1 MQRPSHPSSSLS
13 TDSSSSTAIAAQYG
27 SYSPPDANAGAKRR
41 NSWNK
46 SRESISE
53 EIRPSF
59 ASPPSMTTPSDQAGA
74 GASNAAGLSS
84 SAFQYQPSYPPTQ
97 PHRPRKLSQNSLDS
111 TASVTLTEGEDR
123 IHLTSAAAGFSHPQ
137 RVTDENAAEQGRRRL
152 QRPQGH
158 YGERGRTMGT
168 LKTMG
173 RNIRRASMRVV
184 NLAGV
189 TLEDRPMRLD
199 DSPEDVRRNTP
210 LPGQDEEMPELSRE
224 RLRGRTLGIFG
235 LQSVLRRSMLSFLLW
250 RWTEPIILLLIMFNA
265 VVLTIQA
272 HRSVFIVG
280 REDGFFHTWE
290 DYALFV
296 LFIIFTLEA
305 FARILVTGLLLD
317 PTTRWTDYQL
327 FFQKVKA
334 TPGKVHSRFGTV
346 ASTTTVNMIEA
357 KLPSESGS
365 TVTNAGTAGRTRS
378 ESHSHVYPPERSS
391 SSWVGSKLGFERHPF
406 QLAIEQQQNLSEQ
419 NLPYLR
425 HSWNRIDFVAVTSFW
440 IMFALCVTG
449 AETSPTRH
457 LYIFRA
463 LSVLRVA
470 RLLAVTTGTTT
481 IMRSLKIAGPLLAR
495 VSVFVLFAMVLF
507 SIVGVQSFKGSFRRN
522 CLLVVPDDDPINL
535 GQSCGGQI
543 DPVSL
548 NATGYY
554 NLDGQIIFSP
564 KGFICPLGQ
573 ICQEQDANPH
583 NDIQSFDNIVFGAL
597 QVLIIAGANQWSPT
611 MYQMMDSDFYA
622 ASIFFI
628 VCIIVVN
635 FWLINLFVAVI
646 TNTFSSIRVET
657 KKSAFGAGT
666 SGPVIDEKAEEW
678 TMMSRQRSG
687 ARSAIQEWYLRT
699 QLGWVVLVF
708 ADLVVQGTRTATS
721 SDGHLQFLDS
731 FELVA
736 TIAFDIEMVWRV
748 VGYLPN
754 WRGFNE
760 RGLNWFDLFLA
771 VTTSIIQI
779 PPIHGWKY
787 YPWLTAFQLA
797 RFYRV
802 ILAVPT
808 MRPLLLRVFGNMN
821 GLWNMTLFLMIV
833 NLLGALIAV
842 QLFRG
847 DVKSDNHMN
856 FAETY
861 SAFLAMYQ
869 VFSSENWTDILYL
882 TADSEAQYKQALI
895 AVFFYV
901 GWFFFANFILLQM
914 FIAVINENFEVAE
927 EQKRARQFDAYLRKA
942 EPSSTQVDWLERWNP
957 YRFVK
962 AAPKSVAVESMPS
975 GLVLPLKKAIVQ
987 EGRGRRQESQSSIS
1001 QLPFGEKE
1009 KQKGVAGTLRRLFD
1023 LDNND
1028 VPETVQLAS
1037 LKAMRRESVAMQA
1050 QLEENAEHRL
1060 EYLDANVTD
1069 PTIDETHEAMSED
1082 RAKKADFIEAH
1093 PTYDKTFWV
1102 LSNQTPFRRL
1112 CQKLVSPA
1120 GGERIFGIPPS
1131 PIGQP
1136 FFQFFVF
1143 LAVIGGII
1151 VAAIATPAYR
1161 RQYYSDHG
1169 LQRYTWFDSA
1179 DVAFACALI
1188 LEFLVKII
1196 ADGFIFTPNAYLLS
1210 VWNVIDFLILIALLI
1225 NMITTIVRAGG
1236 VSRATRSLKAFRA
1249 LRLITFFP
1257 WMRDTFHSVL
1267 FAGAQSLI
1275 EAALL
1280 ALLYMVPYA
1289 IWGLNIFSGLMFVCN
1304 DDSRAGKSDCVGEY
1318 ISQPVE
1324 DVDIGFLAP
1333 RSWDRPSPST
1343 TFSFDSF
1350 GSSLLILF
1358 EVVSFEGWIDVMGVA
1373 MDVVGKDIQPQLNN
1387 SQRNSLFFLIYDLL
1401 GAVIILTLF
1410 ISIIIGNFSSRSGM
1424 ALLTEDQKRWI
1435 DLQKLIKH
1443 FLFLVLTT
1451 IYAIDIAVRILGL
1464 GLRSFRAN
1472 GWNLFDVLVVAGS
1485 FATTVPIV
1493 LGSTNF
1499 AVEQLQKLFLVC
1511 IAFKLVQKNS
1521 GLNQLFK
1528 TSVSSLPAILKL
1540 LLLWIVLFIFFAIVY
1555 VEVFGLT
1562 RWGGAETHTQ
1572 NYRDFFN
1579 ALIMLVFMSTGEGW
1593 NQYMHDFTISY
1604 PACTNSGEDDPDS
1617 DCGSTGWAYTL
1628 FIAWNLLSMY
1638 IFVNMFTGVVVENFS
1653 YVFQLNNSKGSINR
1667 HEMRAFKK
1675 VWAMFDV
1682 EGTGFLTSA
1691 SIVPFLSKLSGIFE
1705 VRTYPIEYSV
1715 GKIMEHSQANM
1726 NEARTVYSAPVIS
1739 NGQKTN
1745 NIDIRRLGD
1754 VISQIDQREV
1764 SRRRATYIRLYHE
1777 AKITAESGKGISFT
1791 NMLLL
1796 LAHYK
1801 IIDDNSALRLDE
1813 MLQRRVTTEYVEDLV
1828 NLDRVRSLL
1837 RMIACR
1843 RRYLALREEQAAAL
1857 RAEQDIPA
1865 IIVEDTPTTPK
1876 NRSWDITSSGN
1887 RDSQGFSFEG
1897 DSPSPNPIRP
1907 IYSTERDNSPDRS
1920 PYHSQPSSPVSLPR
1934 RSAVSGDFS
1943 RYADPR
1949 RESKPL
1955 GDKSHQQ
1962 VLSTLDS
1969 SVWGEMMHE
1978 AAEEE

>member
-1 MQRPSHPSSSLS
+1 
-13 TDSSSSTAIAAQYG
+13 
-27 SYSPPDANAGAKRR
+27 
-41 NSWNK
+41 
-46 SRESISE
+46 
-53 EIRPSF
+53 
-59 ASPPSMTTPSDQAGA
+59 
-74 GASNAAGLSS
+74 
-84 SAFQYQPSYPPTQ
+84 
-97 PHRPRKLSQNSLDS
+97 
-111 TASVTLTEGEDR
+111 
-123 IHLTSAAAGFSHPQ
+123 
-137 RVTDENAAEQGRRRL
+137 
-152 QRPQGH
+152 
-158 YGERGRTMGT
+158 
-168 LKTMG
+168 
-173 RNIRRASMRVV
+173 MRVV

-189 TLEDRPMRLD
+189 TLEDRPMRLED
-199 DSPEDVRRNTP
+199 ESPDQSKRNAT

-224 RLRGRTLGIFG
+224 RLRGRTLGVFSP
-235 LQSVLRRSMLSFLLW
+235 QSVIRRAMLSVLLW

-272 HRSVFIVG
+272 HRSVFETG
-280 REDGFFHTWE
+280 REDGFFKTWE

-296 LFIIFTLEA
+296 LFNIFTVEA
-305 FARILVTGLLLD
+305 FARILVTGLMLD
-317 PTTRWTDYQL
+317 PTTQWTDYRL

-346 ASTTTVNMIEA
+346 PSGSTVNIIEA
-357 KLPSESGS
+357 KLPSESGAS
-365 TVTNAGTAGRTRS
+365 AAGRQRS
-378 ESHSHVYPPERSS
+378 DSHAYPPGHSMERSS
-391 SSWVGSKLGFERHPF
+391 SWVATKLGLERHPF
-406 QLAIEQQQNLSEQ
+406 QLAIEKQQSLSEQ

-440 IMFALCVTG
+440 IMFGLAVTG
-449 AETSPTRH
+449 SETSPTRH

-470 RLLAVTTGTTT
+470 RLLAVTSGTTT

-507 SIVGVQSFKGSFRRN
+507 SIVGVQSFKGSFRRY
-522 CLLVVPDDDPINL
+522 CQLTVPNGDPINL
-535 GQSCGGQI
+535 EQSCGGQI
-543 DPVSL
+543 DSFSL

-554 NLDGQIIFSP
+554 NLQGEMTLTP

-573 ICQEQDANPH
+573 ICQEKNSNPH
-583 NDIQSFDNIVFGAL
+583 NDIQSFDNIFFGAL
-597 QVLIIAGANQWSPT
+597 QVLIIAGANQWSPS

-628 VCIIVVN
+628 VCIIIIN

-678 TMMSRQRSG
+678 TMMSRQRTGSK
-687 ARSAIQEWYLRT
+687 SAIQEWYLRT
-699 QLGWVVLVF
+699 QLGWVLLIF

-721 SDGHLQFLDS
+721 SAGHLQFLDS

-736 TIAFDIEMVWRV
+736 TIAFDVEMIWRIS
-748 VGYLPN
+748 GYLPN

-760 RGLNWFDLFLA
+760 RGVNWFDLFLA
-771 VTTSIIQI
+771 VTTTIIQI
-779 PPIHGWKY
+779 PPIHNWEY
-787 YPWLTAFQLA
+787 YPWLTAAQLA

-847 DVKSDNHMN
+847 DVGADNHMN
-856 FAETY
+856 FGETY
-861 SAFLAMYQ
+861 TAFLAMYQ

-882 TADSEAQYKQALI
+882 TADASAPFKQALI
-895 AVFFYV
+895 AVLFYV

-927 EQKRARQFDAYLRKA
+927 EQKRARQFDAYLRKT
-942 EPSSTQVDWLERWNP
+942 EPSSTQVNWMEKWNP

-962 AAPKSVAVESMPS
+962 AAPKSVAVETMPS

-987 EGRGRRQESQSSIS
+987 DSRGRRQGSRASIS
-1001 QLPFGEKE
+1001 QFPFGEQE

-1023 LDNND
+1023 LDKD
-1028 VPETVQLAS
+1028 VPDTVQLAS

-1060 EYLDANVTD
+1060 DYLNANVPD
-1069 PTIDETHEAMSED
+1069 PAIDETQEAMSEHV
-1082 RAKKADFIEAH
+1082 AQKADFIEAH

-1102 LSNQTPFRRL
+1102 LSNQSPLRSL
-1112 CQKLVSPA
+1112 CQKLVTSA
-1120 GGERIFGIPPS
+1120 GGDRIFGIAPS
-1131 PIGQP
+1131 PIAQP

-1143 LAVIGGII
+1143 LAVIGGIV

-1161 RQYYSDHG
+1161 RQYYIDHG
-1169 LQRYTWFDSA
+1169 LQRNTWFDSA

-1188 LEFLVKII
+1188 LEFLVKIV
-1196 ADGFIFTPNAYLLS
+1196 ADGFVFTPNAYLLS

-1225 NMITTIVRAGG
+1225 NMITTIVKAGG

-1267 FAGAQSLI
+1267 FAGAKSLV

-1289 IWGLNIFSGLMFVCN
+1289 IWGLNIFSGLMFTCN
-1304 DDSRAGKSDCVGEY
+1304 DDSVAGKADCVGEY
-1318 ISQPVE
+1318 FSQPVD
-1324 DVDIGFLAP
+1324 DVAIGFLAP

-1373 MDVVGKDIQPQLNN
+1373 MDLVGKDLQPQLNN

-1435 DLQKLIKH
+1435 DLQKLIKRQRPSKRPKTKPSSSWRAWCFDRAVQKNGWWSRGLTGLYFIH
-1443 FLFLVLTT
+1443 IFALATQTFTNSSTINQIRDFLFLVLTT
-1451 IYAIDIAVRILGL
+1451 IYAVDIAVRISGL

-1472 GWNLFDVLVVAGS
+1472 GWNIFDVFVVAGS

-1493 LGSTNF
+1493 LGSKNF

-1562 RWGGAETHTQ
+1562 RWGSGETHTQ

-1593 NQYMHDFTISY
+1593 NQYMHDFTVSY
-1604 PACTNSGEDDPDS
+1604 PACTNSGEEDPDS
-1617 DCGSTGWAYTL
+1617 DCGSTGWAYSL

-1653 YVFQLNNSKGSINR
+1653 YVFQLNNSRGSINR

-1705 VRTYPIEYSV
+1705 VRTYPIEFSI
-1715 GKIMEHSQANM
+1715 GKIMEESQANL
-1726 NEARTVYSAPVIS
+1726 NEPRTVYSAPVIS
-1739 NGQKTN
+1739 NRQKTN
-1745 NIDIRRLGD
+1745 NIDIRALGD
-1754 VISQIDQREV
+1754 VISQIDQREI

-1801 IIDDNSALRLDE
+1801 IIDDNSALKLDE
-1813 MLQRRVTTEYVEDLV
+1813 MLQRRATTEYVEDLV

-1843 RRYLALREEQAAAL
+1843 RRYLAIREEQAAAR
-1857 RAEQDIPA
+1857 RAEQEVPA
-1865 IIVEDTPTTPK
+1865 IVVEDTPRTPTQ
-1876 NRSWDITSSGN
+1876 RSWDITSSGN
-1887 RDSQGFSFEG
+1887 RDSQAFQFEA
-1897 DSPSPNPIRP
+1897 DSPTPNPIRP
-1907 IYSTERDNSPDRS
+1907 IYGSDRNNSPDHS
-1920 PYHSQPSSPVSLPR
+1920 PNNSQPSSPVSIPR
-1934 RSAVSGDFS
+1934 RSGVLSGDYG
-1943 RYADPR
+1943 RYSDPR
-1949 RESKPL
+1949 RESMPL

>member
-1 MQRPSHPSSSLS
+1 MPPIVTTHDDPRATGSAPSSGLQYQQPYPPGQPARPRNLS
-13 TDSSSSTAIAAQYG
+13 T
-27 SYSPPDANAGAKRR
+27 
-41 NSWNK
+41 
-46 SRESISE
+46 
-53 EIRPSF
+53 
-59 ASPPSMTTPSDQAGA
+59 
-74 GASNAAGLSS
+74 
-84 SAFQYQPSYPPTQ
+84 
-97 PHRPRKLSQNSLDS
+97 NSLDS
-111 TASVTLTEGEDR
+111 NASAALTEGEDR
-123 IHLTSAAAGFSHPQ
+123 IHLTSAAAGFSNPHGNA
-137 RVTDENAAEQGRRRL
+137 DENEVEQGRRRV

-158 YGERGRTMGT
+158 YGERGRTIGT
-168 LKTMG
+168 LKTMS

-189 TLEDRPMRLD
+189 TLEDRPIRLED
-199 DSPEDVRRNTP
+199 ESPDLSKRNAP

-224 RLRGRTLGIFG
+224 KLRGRTLGIFG
-235 LQSVLRRSMLSFLLW
+235 PQSVIRRAMLSVLLW

-272 HRSVFIVG
+272 HRSVFETG
-280 REDGFFHTWE
+280 REDGYFKTWE
-290 DYALFV
+290 DHALFI
-296 LFIIFTLEA
+296 LFIIFTVEA
-305 FARILVTGLLLD
+305 LARILVTGLVLD
-317 PTTRWTDYQL
+317 PTTHWTDYRL

-334 TPGKVHSRFGTV
+334 TPSKVHSRFGTV
-346 ASTTTVNMIEA
+346 PSGSTVNIIEA

-365 TVTNAGTAGRTRS
+365 VNTGRQRS
-378 ESHSHVYPPERSS
+378 DSHAYPPGHSTERSS
-391 SSWVGSKLGFERHPF
+391 TWIGTKLGFERHPF
-406 QLAIEQQQNLSEQ
+406 QLAIEKQQTLSEQ

-440 IMFALCVTG
+440 VMFGLCITG

-457 LYIFRA
+457 LYLFRA

-470 RLLAVTTGTTT
+470 RLLAVTSGTTT

-495 VSVFVLFAMVLF
+495 VSVFVLFAIVLF
-507 SIVGVQSFKGSFRRN
+507 SIVGVQSFRGSFRRY
-522 CLLVVPDDDPINL
+522 CQLVVPDGDPIVFE
-535 GQSCGGQI
+535 QSCGGQI
-543 DPVSL
+543 DPFSL

-554 NLDGQIIFSP
+554 NLDDEPTSTP

-573 ICQEQDANPH
+573 ICKEQGSNPH
-583 NDIQSFDNIVFGAL
+583 EDIQSFDNIFFGAL
-597 QVLIIAGANQWSPT
+597 QVLIIAGANQWSPS

-628 VCIIVVN
+628 VCIIILN

-678 TMMSRQRSG
+678 TMMNRQRTGS
-687 ARSAIQEWYLRT
+687 RSAIQEWYLRT
-699 QLGWVVLVF
+699 QLGWVLLIF

-721 SDGHLQFLDS
+721 SPGHLQFLDS

-736 TIAFDIEMVWRV
+736 TIAFDVEMVWRIA
-748 VGYLPN
+748 GYLPN

-760 RGLNWFDLFLA
+760 KGVNWFDLFLA
-771 VTTSIIQI
+771 IVTTIIQI
-779 PPIHGWKY
+779 PPIHNWTY
-787 YPWLTAFQLA
+787 YPWLTAAQLA

-847 DVKSDNHMN
+847 DVPADNHMN
-856 FAETY
+856 FGETY
-861 SAFLAMYQ
+861 TAFLAMYQ

-882 TADSEAQYKQALI
+882 TSDSSAPYKQALI
-895 AVFFYV
+895 AVLFYV

-942 EPSSTQVDWLERWNP
+942 EPSSTQVNWMEKWNP

-962 AAPKSVAVESMPS
+962 AAPKSVAVETMPS

-987 EGRGRRQESQSSIS
+987 DGRGRRQGSRASVSQF
-1001 QLPFGEKE
+1001 PFGEQE

-1023 LDNND
+1023 LDKD
-1028 VPETVQLAS
+1028 VPDTVQLAS
-1037 LKAMRRESVAMQA
+1037 LKALRRESVAMQA

-1060 EYLDANVTD
+1060 DYLDANVPD
-1069 PTIDETHEAMSED
+1069 PAIDESHEAMSE
-1082 RAKKADFIEAH
+1082 RVAQKADFIEAH

-1102 LSNQTPFRRL
+1102 LSNQSPLRSL
-1112 CQKLVSPA
+1112 CQKLVTPA
-1120 GGERIFGIPPS
+1120 GGDRIFGIAPS
-1131 PIGQP
+1131 PIAQP

-1143 LAVIGGII
+1143 LAVIGGIV

-1169 LQRYTWFDSA
+1169 LQRNTWFDSA

-1188 LEFLVKII
+1188 LEFLVKIV

-1225 NMITTIVRAGG
+1225 NMITTIVKAGG

-1267 FAGAQSLI
+1267 FAGAKSLI

-1289 IWGLNIFSGLMFVCN
+1289 IWGLNIFSGLMFTCN
-1304 DDSRAGKSDCVGEY
+1304 DDNAAGKADCVGEY
-1318 ISQPVE
+1318 LSQPVD

-1373 MDVVGKDIQPQLNN
+1373 MDLVGKDLQPQLNN

-1410 ISIIIGNFSSRSGM
+1410 VSIIIGNFSSRSGM

-1435 DLQKLIKH
+1435 DLQKLIKRQRPSKRPKTKPSSSWRAWCFDRAVQKNGWWSRGLTGLYIIH
-1443 FLFLVLTT
+1443 IVALATQTFTNSSTVNQIRDFLFLVLTT
-1451 IYAIDIAVRILGL
+1451 IYAVDIAVRITGL

-1472 GWNLFDVLVVAGS
+1472 GWNLFDVFVVTGS

-1493 LGSTNF
+1493 LGSKNF

-1528 TSVSSLPAILKL
+1528 TSISSLPAILKL
-1540 LLLWIVLFIFFAIVY
+1540 LLLWIVLFIFFAIVF

-1562 RWGGAETHTQ
+1562 RWGSGETHTQ

-1579 ALIMLVFMSTGEGW
+1579 ALIMLVFMSTG
-1593 NQYMHDFTISY
+1593 TVSY
-1604 PACTNSGEDDPDS
+1604 PACTNSGENDPDS
-1617 DCGSTGWAYTL
+1617 DCGSTGWAYSL

-1653 YVFQLNNSKGSINR
+1653 YVFQLNNSRGSINR

-1675 VWAMFDV
+1675 VWALFDV

-1705 VRTYPIEYSV
+1705 VRTYPIEFSI
-1715 GKIMEHSQANM
+1715 GKIMEQSQANL
-1726 NEARTVYSAPVIS
+1726 NEPRTVYSAPVIS
-1739 NGQKTN
+1739 NPQKSN

-1754 VISQIDQREV
+1754 VISQIDQREIT
-1764 SRRRATYIRLYHE
+1764 RRRATYIRLYHE

-1791 NMLLL
+1791 
-1796 LAHYK
+1796 K
-1801 IIDDNSALRLDE
+1801 
-1813 MLQRRVTTEYVEDLV
+1813 
-1828 NLDRVRSLL
+1828 
-1837 RMIACR
+1837 
-1843 RRYLALREEQAAAL
+1843 
-1857 RAEQDIPA
+1857 
-1865 IIVEDTPTTPK
+1865 
-1876 NRSWDITSSGN
+1876 
-1887 RDSQGFSFEG
+1887 
-1897 DSPSPNPIRP
+1897 
-1907 IYSTERDNSPDRS
+1907 
-1920 PYHSQPSSPVSLPR
+1920 
-1934 RSAVSGDFS
+1934 
-1943 RYADPR
+1943 
-1949 RESKPL
+1949 
-1955 GDKSHQQ
+1955 
-1962 VLSTLDS
+1962 
-1969 SVWGEMMHE
+1969 
-1978 AAEEE
+1978 

>member
-1 MQRPSHPSSSLS
+1 MPPIMTTTGDESGAGAAGAPGV
-13 TDSSSSTAIAAQYG
+13 SSST
-27 SYSPPDANAGAKRR
+27 
-41 NSWNK
+41 
-46 SRESISE
+46 
-53 EIRPSF
+53 
-59 ASPPSMTTPSDQAGA
+59 
-74 GASNAAGLSS
+74 L
-84 SAFQYQPSYPPTQ
+84 QYQTPYPPGQ
-97 PHRPRKLSQNSLDS
+97 SPRPRNLSTNSLDS
-111 TASVTLTEGEDR
+111 NASAALTEGEDR
-123 IHLTSAAAGFSHPQ
+123 IHLTSAAAGFTRPRHGGAD
-137 RVTDENAAEQGRRRL
+137 TNEAEEGRRRL
-152 QRPQGH
+152 ERPQGH

-189 TLEDRPMRLD
+189 TLEDRPMRLED
-199 DSPEDVRRNTP
+199 ESPDERKRNTP
-210 LPGQDEEMPELSRE
+210 FPGQDEDMPEMSRE
-224 RLRGRTLGIFG
+224 RLRGRTLGVFG
-235 LQSVLRRSMLSFLLW
+235 PQSVVRRAMLSLLLW
-250 RWTEPIILLLIMFNA
+250 RWTEPIILLLIMVNA

-272 HRSVFIVG
+272 HRSVFVNG
-280 REDGFFHTWE
+280 REDGFFGTWE

-305 FARILVTGLLLD
+305 FARILVTGLVLD

-334 TPGKVHSRFGTV
+334 TPGKVHDRFGSV
-346 ASTTTVNMIEA
+346 
-357 KLPSESGS
+357 PSGS
-365 TVTNAGTAGRTRS
+365 TVNIIEANVPSETASTFGNRLRS
-378 ESHSHVYPPERSS
+378 GSHAYPPGHSMERS
-391 SSWVGSKLGFERHPF
+391 SSWVGTKLGFERHPF
-406 QLAIEQQQNLSEQ
+406 QLAIEKQQSLSAQ

-440 IMFALCVTG
+440 IMFGLCITG
-449 AETSPTRH
+449 METTPNTH

-470 RLLAVTTGTTT
+470 RLLAVTSGTTT

-522 CLLVVPDDDPINL
+522 CLLEVSNGDSINL

-543 DPVSL
+543 DPISL
-548 NATGYY
+548 NTTGYY
-554 NLDGQIIFSP
+554 NMQGEVMSTP

-573 ICQEQDANPH
+573 RCQEQDSNPH
-583 NDIQSFDNIVFGAL
+583 NDIQSFDNIFFGAL
-597 QVLIIAGANQWSPT
+597 QVLIIAGANQWSTT
-611 MYQMMDSDFYA
+611 MYMMMDSDFYA

-628 VCIIVVN
+628 ICIIILN
-635 FWLINLFVAVI
+635 FWLINMFVAVI

-678 TMMSRQRSG
+678 TMMSRQRTG
-687 ARSAIQEWYLRT
+687 ARSVIQEWYLRT

-721 SDGHLQFLDS
+721 SAGHLQFLDS

-736 TIAFDIEMVWRV
+736 TVAFDIEMVWRIA
-748 VGYLPN
+748 GYLPN

-771 VTTSIIQI
+771 VTTTILQI
-779 PPIHGWKY
+779 PPIHNWQY

-802 ILAVPT
+802 ILAIPP
-808 MRPLLLRVFGNMN
+808 MRSLLLRVFGNMN

-847 DVKSDNHMN
+847 DVGAEEHMN

-861 SAFLAMYQ
+861 AAFLAMYQ
-869 VFSSENWTDILYL
+869 VFSSENWTDVLYL
-882 TADSEAQYKQALI
+882 TADASAPFKQALI
-895 AVFFYV
+895 AVLFYV

-927 EQKRARQFDAYLRKA
+927 EQKRARQFDAYLRKT
-942 EPSSTQVDWLERWNP
+942 EPSSTQVNWMEKWNP
-957 YRFVK
+957 YNWVK

-987 EGRGRRQESQSSIS
+987 DSRGRRQRSQSSIS
-1001 QLPFGEKE
+1001 QFPFGEQE

-1023 LDNND
+1023 LDKD
-1028 VPETVQLAS
+1028 VPDTVQLAS

-1050 QLEENAEHRL
+1050 QLEESAEHRL
-1060 EYLDANVTD
+1060 DYLDANVPD
-1069 PTIDETHEAMSED
+1069 PTIDENQEAISEN

-1093 PTYDKTFWV
+1093 PTYDKTFWA
-1102 LSNQTPFRRL
+1102 LSNQSPLRRL

-1120 GGERIFGIPPS
+1120 GGDRIFGIPPS
-1131 PIGQP
+1131 RIALP

-1143 LAVIGGII
+1143 LAVVGGIV

-1161 RQYYSDHG
+1161 RQYYIDHG
-1169 LQRYTWFDSA
+1169 LQRNTWFDSA

-1188 LEFLVKII
+1188 LEFLVKMV

-1210 VWNVIDFLILIALLI
+1210 FWNVIDFLILIALLI
-1225 NMITTIVRAGG
+1225 NMITTIVKAGG

-1267 FAGAQSLI
+1267 FAGAKSLI

-1289 IWGLNIFSGLMFVCN
+1289 IWGLNIFSGLMFICN
-1304 DDSRAGKSDCVGEY
+1304 DGNSAGKADCVGEY
-1318 ISQPVE
+1318 FSQPV
-1324 DVDIGFLAP
+1324 DGVDIGFLAP

-1373 MDVVGKDIQPQLNN
+1373 MDLVGKDLQPQLNT

-1410 ISIIIGNFSSRSGM
+1410 VSTQTFTNSFTINRIR
-1424 ALLTEDQKRWI
+1424 D
-1435 DLQKLIKH
+1435 

-1451 IYAIDIAVRILGL
+1451 IYAVDIVVRISGL

-1472 GWNLFDVLVVAGS
+1472 GWNLFDVFVVAGS

-1493 LGSTNF
+1493 LGSKNF

-1562 RWGGAETHTQ
+1562 RWGSAETRYE
-1572 NYRDFFN
+1572 NYQSFFN
-1579 ALIMLVFMSTGEGW
+1579 AIIMLVFMSTGEGW
-1593 NQYMHDFTISY
+1593 NQYMHDFTVSY

-1617 DCGSTGWAYTL
+1617 DCGSTGWAYSL

-1653 YVFQLNNSKGSINR
+1653 YVFQLNNSRGSINR

-1691 SIVPFLSKLSGIFE
+1691 SIVPFLSKLSGVFE
-1705 VRTYPIEYSV
+1705 VRTYPTEFSIE
-1715 GKIMEHSQANM
+1715 KIMEQSQANLDQP
-1726 NEARTVYSAPVIS
+1726 RTVYSAPVIS
-1739 NGQKTN
+1739 NSQKTN
-1745 NIDIRRLGD
+1745 HIDIRKLGD
-1754 VISQIDQREV
+1754 AISQIDQREI
-1764 SRRRATYIRLYHE
+1764 SRRRATYVRLYHE

-1801 IIDDNSALRLDE
+1801 IIDDNLALRLDE

-1843 RRYLALREEQAAAL
+1843 RRYLAMREQQAAAL
-1857 RAEQDIPA
+1857 RAEQEIPA
-1865 IIVEDTPTTPK
+1865 IFVEDTPRTPTQ
-1876 NRSWDITSSGN
+1876 RSWDITSTGN
-1887 RDSQGFSFEG
+1887 RDSQAFQFEG
-1897 DSPSPNPIRP
+1897 DSPTPNPIRP
-1907 IYSTERDNSPDRS
+1907 IYIPDRDNSPDHS
-1920 PYHSQPSSPVSLPR
+1920 PNPSQPSSPISLPR
-1934 RSAVSGDFS
+1934 RSGALSGDFS
-1943 RYADPR
+1943 RYSDPR
-1949 RESKPL
+1949 RESMPL